1 MKIREGFWLGLQP
14 YFNAN
19 SFIILG
25 LRVPLLKLAAKL
37 QNKYEKAEDVNM
49 KYKAMNRRNHIF
61 E

>member
-1 MKIREGFWLGLQP
+1 LGLQP